1 MTQEIEEALCLLYGG
16 QTNVAVKA
24 NELGLP
30 LKTLKSLLN
39 DYIRKN
45 PMTEDAWNGDIQLS
59 WPYVT

>member
-30 LKTLKSLLN
+30 LTTLQSLLN
-39 DYIRKN
+39 DYISKN
-45 PMTEDAWNGDIQLS
+45 PMTDDMWNGDIQLS